1 MSTNAGNK
9 GRNDAVQNRPNQ
21 ADQIKN
27 AAERENY
34 LKQYQANKRK

>member
-1 MSTNAGNK
+1 MSNASNQ
-9 GRNDAVQNRPNQ
+9 GRNDAVHNRPNQ

-34 LKQYQANKRK
+34 QKQYEANKRK